1 MNVLNRTL
9 LAAAAVFAAVIAAS
23 AAQATPSSA
32 ALPSPVPQQAVPAG
46 PPGSPAASPA
56 QGPAAGSA
64 AASDKNAAV
73 YTRTCSLCHDAQRI
87 LSNRRTRDQWSEVID
102 KMVER
107 GAQGSDEDFNAVL
120 EYLVSHYGR
129 INVNR
134 GSAKDLETVL
144 KLSDKD
150 AEAIVAYRKDHGP
163 IADFDAL
170 SQVPGIDV
178 PKLSQNRDGISF

>member
-107 GAQGSDEDFNAVL
+107 GAQGSDDDFNAVL

-170 SQVPGIDV
+170 SQVPEVDV
-178 PKLSQNRDGISF
+178 QKLSQNRDGISY